1 VTVVQWLNDRSA
13 PPPRLAARI
22 EQALSDGSSAPRAEL
37 SARCVDAGETLLRD
51 LLARPSSGRESA
63 LDLLAVDALVTY
75 AFEAA
80 SDNPSTLAQRADDA
94 MRRLAAIARE

>member
-1 VTVVQWLNDRSA
+1 VTVAEWLSNRSNV
-13 PPPRLAARI
+13 PPRLAERI
-22 EQALSDGSSAPRAEL
+22 EHALGARASAPRGEL
-37 SARCVDAGETLLRD
+37 SERCIEAGEELLRE

-63 LDLLAVDALVTY
+63 LDLLAVDALVTF

-80 SDNPSTLAQRADDA
+80 SDFPPTLARRADEA

>member
-1 VTVVQWLNDRSA
+1 M
-13 PPPRLAARI
+13 PPRLAARI
-22 EQALSDGSSAPRAEL
+22 EGALGASVGAPRAQLPE
-37 SARCVDAGETLLRD
+37 RCIDAGEVLLRE

-80 SDNPSTLAQRADDA
+80 SESPATLAERADQA